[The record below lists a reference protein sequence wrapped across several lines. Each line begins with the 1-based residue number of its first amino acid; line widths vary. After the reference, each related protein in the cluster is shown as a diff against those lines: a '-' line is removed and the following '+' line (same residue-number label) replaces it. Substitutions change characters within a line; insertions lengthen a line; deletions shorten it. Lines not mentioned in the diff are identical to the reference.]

1 MGRAVQKLTSP
12 TGSRPR
18 APCAASFFSLNLANS
33 YPGKLFSSPKDVPF
47 ICHPE
52 EFLMKKHFAAVMLV
66 CVVWAAGIADKV
78 GAETTE
84 SLIMSHQAQLVFDID
99 AHTVQITDHLVVP
112 AGILDLRLGGTLTVE
127 SISLPDGKALDL
139 AQVMTTDKD
148 VDGPFLHIDLQACGF
163 TSTGGELVLKY
174 SGTFFESVENVVF
187 SRENVGG
194 EITAT
199 ISSEGIY
206 LSGMAE
212 WLAWNGSVMLTHD
225 LTFDTPAGFETV
237 TQGERTEHEVRGDR
251 LHTRWVAANPAD
263 GLNLI
268 ANKYF
273 VHEEAVRD
281 GVVSQTF
288 LLEDDEKLRA
298 TYMERTKAYIT
309 MYEEMIGPYP
319 YKKFATVEN
328 WFPTGYGM
336 PSYTLLGG
344 QVLRLPFIPYTSF
357 GHEICHNWW
366 GNSVFVDTSEG
377 NWCEGLTVY
386 CADYHYK
393 ELENEEQARQ
403 YRRTLLKDYAAY
415 VRDPAKDFPLTEF
428 INRHSGA
435 TRSVGYGK
443 SMMVFHM
450 VDRMIGREAFLKGMQ
465 AVAAEHKYIKTNWSD
480 FFAAF
485 EDASGQDLLIF
496 KDQWLTRTGAPTLS
510 VEDVKFD
517 NNKVTFSL
525 HQDGPAYDLLVPV
538 VVTTKGG
545 SEEHIVHFDKES
557 DSFELKVSGARVL
570 AVDPNTQLFRKLHQA
585 EIEPTL
591 SQVLAEDAPTVVL
604 DNAPALM
611 TDAAR
616 KFAEGFI
623 EQDLY
628 AFVEDGRLPAD
639 AKMGTG
645 KSNVVI
651 NPGKELLAGYKNSE
665 LMISGKNFFLG
676 GKRYS
681 LDKFDLVFTAASPY
695 DPTLTDLVILCNSPH
710 RLEALARRLGHYGK
724 YSYLVFPVGQGSPV
738 KGNWQ
743 LSDSPMVVKNH

>member
-1 MGRAVQKLTSP
+1 MKMPFAPVVLLCVVLVTGFAVQ
-12 TGSRPR
+12 
-18 APCAASFFSLNLANS
+18 
-33 YPGKLFSSPKDVPF
+33 
-47 ICHPE
+47 
-52 EFLMKKHFAAVMLV
+52 
-66 CVVWAAGIADKV
+66 
-78 GAETTE
+78 AETDAFQP
-84 SLIMSHQAQLVFDID
+84 LVLSHQAQLVFDID
-99 AHTVQITDHLVVP
+99 AHTVQITDRMVVP
-112 AGILDLRLGGTLTVE
+112 AGILDLRLGSALVVE
-127 SISLPDGKALDL
+127 SIALPDGKVFDL
-139 AQVMTTDKD
+139 AQVMNQGQDE
-148 VDGPFLHIDLQACGF
+148 DGPFQQIDLATCGF
-163 TSTGGELVLKY
+163 SSAGGEVILKY
-174 SGTFFESVENVVF
+174 SGTFFESVQDVVF

-199 ISSEGIY
+199 ISNEGIY

-212 WLAWNGSVMLTHD
+212 WLAWNGNVMFTHD
-225 LTFDTPAGFETV
+225 LSFDTPAGFETV
-237 TQGERTEHEVRGDR
+237 TQGERTLHEVRGDR
-251 LHTRWVAANPAD
+251 LHTRWVAINPAD

-268 ANKYF
+268 ANRYF
-273 VHEEAVRD
+273 VHEEPVRD

-288 LLEDDEKLRA
+288 LLEDDAKLRA
-298 TYMERTKAYIT
+298 TYMERTKAYIA

-393 ELENEEQARQ
+393 KLEGDEPARQ

-415 VRDPAKDFPLTEF
+415 VRNPINDFPLTEF

-435 TRSVGYGK
+435 TRAVGYGK

-450 VDRMIGREAFLKGMQ
+450 AEQMIGREAFLEGLQ
-465 AVAAEHKYIKTNWSD
+465 AVAADRKYVKTNWSD

-485 EDASGQDLLIF
+485 SKASGRDLTSF
-496 KDQWLTRTGAPTLS
+496 QEQWLTRTGAPTLKVDD
-510 VEDVKFD
+510 VEFED
-517 NNKVTFSL
+517 NKVTFRLQQGS
-525 HQDGPAYDLLVPV
+525 PPYDLQVPV
-538 VVTTKGG
+538 VVTTKAGP
-545 SEEHIVHFDKES
+545 EQHLVHLDKMS
-557 DSFELKVSGARVL
+557 DRFELKVSGAKIL
-570 AVDPNTQLFRKLHQA
+570 AVDPNTQLFRRLHPA
-585 EIEPTL
+585 EIEPTV
-591 SQVLAEDAPTVVL
+591 SQILAEIAPTIVL
-604 DNAPALM
+604 DHAPALM
-611 TDAAR
+611 TAAAR
-616 KFAEGFI
+616 NFAGEFI
-623 EQDLY
+623 EQPLY
-628 AFVEDGRLPAD
+628 AFIEDGHLPPD

-645 KSNVVI
+645 RSNIVI

-681 LDKFDLVFTAASPY
+681 LDKFDLVFTASSPL
-695 DPTLTDLVILCNSPH
+695 DPSLTDMVILCNSPH

-743 LSDSPMVVKNH
+743 LSDSPLVVMKN

>member
-1 MGRAVQKLTSP
+1 
-12 TGSRPR
+12 
-18 APCAASFFSLNLANS
+18 
-33 YPGKLFSSPKDVPF
+33 
-47 ICHPE
+47 
-52 EFLMKKHFAAVMLV
+52 MKKPFAPVMLV
-66 CVVWAAGIADKV
+66 CVLVAAFFAGQV
-78 GAETTE
+78 TAETAE
-84 SLIMSHQAQLVFDID
+84 PLIMSHQASLVFDID
-99 AHTVQITDHLVVP
+99 AHTVQITDHMVVP
-112 AGILDLRLGGTLTVE
+112 AGILDLRLGGALKVE
-127 SISLPDGKALDL
+127 SISLPDGKVFDMT
-139 AQVMTTDKD
+139 QVMNEGTDL
-148 VDGPFLHIDLQACGF
+148 DGPFHQIDLAACDF
-163 TSTGGELVLKY
+163 SDAGGEIVLKY
-174 SGTFFESVENVVF
+174 SGTFHESVENVVF

-199 ISSEGIY
+199 ISDEGIY
-206 LSGMAE
+206 LSGSAE
-212 WLAWNGSVMLTHD
+212 WLAWNGNVMLTHD

-251 LHTRWVAANPAD
+251 LHTRWVAASPVD
-263 GLNLI
+263 GLNFI

-273 VHEEAVRD
+273 VHEEPVRD

-288 LLEDDEKLRA
+288 FLEDDERLRA
-298 TYMERTKAYIT
+298 TYMERTKAYIA

-377 NWCEGLTVY
+377 NWCEGITVY

-393 ELENEEQARQ
+393 QLEGEEPARQ

-415 VRDPAKDFPLTEF
+415 VRNPVNDFPLTEF

-450 VDRMIGREAFLKGMQ
+450 VDQMIGREAFLKGLQ
-465 AVAAEHKYIKTNWSD
+465 AVAADHKYIKTNWSD

-485 EDASGQDLLIF
+485 EKASGQDLQNF

-510 VEDVKFD
+510 VDDVKFEK
-517 NNKVTFSL
+517 NKISFRLNQGSPPYTL
-525 HQDGPAYDLLVPV
+525 QIPV
-538 VVTTKGG
+538 VVTTKSGD
-545 SEEHIVHFDKES
+545 EEHVVHLDKMS
-557 DSFELKVSGARVL
+557 DRFELDVSGAKVL
-570 AVDPNTQLFRKLHQA
+570 AIDPNTQVFRRLHLA
-585 EIEPTL
+585 EIEPTI
-591 SQVLAEDAPTVVL
+591 SQILAETGPSIVL
-604 DNAPALM
+604 DHAPALM
-611 TDAAR
+611 TEAAR
-616 KFAEGFI
+616 KFAEEFI
-623 EQDLY
+623 EQPLY
-628 AFVEDGRLPAD
+628 AFIEDGLVPAD
-639 AKMGTG
+639 AKLGTG
-645 KSNVVI
+645 QSNILI

-681 LDKFDLVFTAASPY
+681 LDKFDLVFTATNLS
-695 DPTLTDLVILCNSPH
+695 DPSLTDMIILCNSPH
-710 RLEALARRLGHYGK
+710 RLEAYARRLGHYGK

-743 LSDSPMVVKNH
+743 LSDSPLVVKNH